1 MAKGTVSERK
11 KPVLDE
17 QTLDKLL
24 EAAFVIQEQGD
35 LRKRARNPAAADRI
49 LTDPLSPNQ
58 ISTDKVP
65 APSAASSAAATPNS
79 VMGKRGAEKPGEVK
93 TSAEKTAPKKSA
105 AEKLSV
111 AAAAPAGPVSVGP
124 AGIGPAGVGP
134 ASISKDA
141 YTLTLAQIVE
151 TQQQILIRH
160 LELENAMALVAQRA
174 AEITK
179 ASGSAIGIVESK
191 PDGKKLQ
198 YRAVSGLL
206 TPARGSEVAM
216 EKALGF
222 NCLRSGEVI
231 RGADVNSDF
240 LVDAEECRRR
250 GIGSLIAV
258 PIYRD
263 SGIAGALEL
272 YFAGANAF
280 SEQDVHSGQLMAGLV
295 TEALARDAGVLSRK
309 SLAAER
315 ATMLEAL
322 EKLRPNLAA
331 LMESPA
337 LKESVAR
344 SAAPAAT
351 APIAV
356 VPMATPAAASAS
368 AASVPANPSKVNPSA
383 ARLSAANPSA
393 PSLPA
398 TVPGAAV
405 AKKAV
410 APAFFC
416 RKCGHELVGEEMF
429 CGKCGSPRSSEYQPP
444 TMQSKLASL
453 WQMQQASKQNAAPAA
468 TNGSVRPAE
477 RKINPGVP
485 AEIQPWE
492 AVLSE
497 LEDPFGEAEPAA
509 AQELEA
515 DWKPGSR
522 AQPAAA
528 LRKEV
533 IEISAAA
540 KKFAAGMDAPVEQRS
555 AGTESMKEKL
565 VSEKSVET
573 KSIDH
578 EAVEQELSEPVLS
591 KPDLFKPGLFKPG
604 LSEPDLFQPDS
615 LEGDVFK
622 PDSLEVDAEAE
633 LEADGDAEEDA
644 VKTAASGAGTSALAT
659 AHPLAWTSAA
669 KAKAAFEQLAA
680 SRNENSFVRFWNARR
695 GDVYL
700 AVAVVLVAGVIRW
713 SIRSEHSFGANAS
726 AAQVSHRRPAPD
738 ADLSVFDKL
747 LISLGVADPP
757 DPVEDKGN
765 PDTQVWVDL
774 HSALYYCPGADLYGK
789 TKQGKYSSQRDAQLG
804 QFEPA
809 YRKPCN

>member
-1 MAKGTVSERK
+1 MAKGTVSDQKKSDPK

-35 LRKRARNPAAADRI
+35 LKKQTRNPATAGPASQNR
-49 LTDPLSPNQ
+49 LS
-58 ISTDKVP
+58 TGKVP
-65 APSAASSAAATPNS
+65 ATPIAASSAAATTNS
-79 VMGKRGAEKPGEVK
+79 AFEKLGAEKIV
-93 TSAEKTAPKKSA
+93 AEKIAPEKPAPKKSA
-105 AEKLSV
+105 AEKSSAPETV
-111 AAAAPAGPVSVGP
+111 PAGPVSISP
-124 AGIGPAGVGP
+124 AGIGA
-134 ASISKDA
+134 ASIGKDA
-141 YTLTLAQIVE
+141 YTLTLGQIVE
-151 TQQQILIRH
+151 TQQQILTRR
-160 LELENAMALVAQRA
+160 LELESAMALVAQRA
-174 AEITK
+174 AEITG
-179 ASGSAIGIVESK
+179 AAGSAIGIIEAQTDENQTDEK
-191 PDGKKLQ
+191 KTDAKKLDGKRLR

-206 TPARGSEVAM
+206 TLPRGSEVAM
-216 EKALGF
+216 EKALCF

-240 LVDAEECRRR
+240 LLDAEECRRR

-280 SEQDVHSGQLMAGLV
+280 REQDVHSSQLMAGLV
-295 TEALARDAGVLSRK
+295 TEALARDAGVSSRK

-344 SAAPAAT
+344 SAAPKAT
-351 APIAV
+351 AANAIVPLVTTAGAGVSAASPSGTNLPAV
-356 VPMATPAAASAS
+356 SLPAANPSVANSP
-368 AASVPANPSKVNPSA
+368 AASVPAGAPA
-383 ARLSAANPSA
+383 ATIP
-393 PSLPA
+393 
-398 TVPGAAV
+398 
-405 AKKAV
+405 KKPV

-453 WQMQQASKQNAAPAA
+453 WQMQQAGKQNAVPA
-468 TNGSVRPAE
+468 NGSVRAAE
-477 RKINPGVP
+477 RRINPGVP
-485 AEIQPWE
+485 VEIQPWE

-497 LEDPFGEAEPAA
+497 LEDPFGEPEPEATP
-509 AQELEA
+509 ELEG
-515 DWKPGSR
+515 DWKPAPR
-522 AQPAAA
+522 TPQAAP
-528 LRKEV
+528 LPKEV

-540 KKFAAGMDAPVEQRS
+540 RKFASQPDAPVEQTS
-555 AGTESMKEKL
+555 VHAESMRRQSL
-565 VSEKSVET
+565 DA
-573 KSIDH
+573 KSIGDQ
-578 EAVEQELSEPVLS
+578 AVEQEVS
-591 KPDLFKPGLFKPG
+591 KPVSF
-604 LSEPDLFQPDS
+604 EADS
-615 LEGDVFK
+615 FET
-622 PDSLEVDAEAE
+622 DSFEADAEAE
-633 LEADGDAEEDA
+633 LEADGAQLPGRGRPGLPDSVGEGE
-644 VKTAASGAGTSALAT
+644 KTAAPAGSTALANT
-659 AHPLAWTSAA
+659 HPLAWSSAA
-669 KAKAAFEQLAA
+669 RAKEAFERLAA
-680 SRNENSFVRFWNARR
+680 SRNQNSFVRFWNTRR

-700 AVAVVLVAGVIRW
+700 AVAVVLVAAVIRW
-713 SIRSEHSFGANAS
+713 SIWSEHSFGANGS
-726 AAQVSHRRPAPD
+726 AAKVSHHRPAPD
-738 ADLSVFDKL
+738 ADLSTFDKL
-747 LISLGVADPP
+747 LISVGLADPP

-789 TKQGKYSSQRDAQLG
+789 TPQGKYSSQRDAQLG

-809 YRKPCN
+809 YRKPCE

>member
-1 MAKGTVSERK
+1 MAKGTVSDPKKSDPK

-35 LRKRARNPAAADRI
+35 LQKQARNEASA
-49 LTDPLSPNQ
+49 NQ
-58 ISTDKVP
+58 ISLSELSTNKVL
-65 APSAASSAAATPNS
+65 APPIAASASAAAGNF
-79 VMGKRGAEKPGEVK
+79 VVEKLGAEKPGAQK
-93 TSAEKTAPKKSA
+93 TAAEKTISRKFA
-105 AEKLSV
+105 AEKSFAPETV
-111 AAAAPAGPVSVGP
+111 ASGAVPSEPV
-124 AGIGPAGVGP
+124 GISP
-134 ASISKDA
+134 ASISSAGTTKDA
-141 YTLTLAQIVE
+141 DTLTLAQIVE
-151 TQQQILIRH
+151 TQQQILTHH
-160 LELENAMALVAQRA
+160 LELENTMAVVAQRA
-174 AEITK
+174 AEITG
-179 ASGSAIGIVESK
+179 AGGSAIGIVESK
-191 PDGKKLQ
+191 TEGKKLR

-206 TPARGSEVAM
+206 TLARGSEVAM
-216 EKALGF
+216 EKALCF

-231 RGADVNSDF
+231 RGAEVNSDF
-240 LVDAEECRRR
+240 LLDAEECRRR

-272 YFAGANAF
+272 YFASANGF
-280 SEQDVHSGQLMAGLV
+280 REQDVHSGQLMAGLV
-295 TEALARDAGVLSRK
+295 TEALAREAGVSSRK

-344 SAAPAAT
+344 NAAPAAT
-351 APIAV
+351 APNAMGPMVTPTAGVSPAGLSATSSPAMNFPAV
-356 VPMATPAAASAS
+356 NPAG
-368 AASVPANPSKVNPSA
+368 ANPSVA
-383 ARLSAANPSA
+383 GVAANAPAATIPKKPS
-393 PSLPA
+393 
-398 TVPGAAV
+398 
-405 AKKAV
+405 

-453 WQMQQASKQNAAPAA
+453 WQMQQASKQNAAPAQA
-468 TNGSVRPAE
+468 NGTVRAAG
-477 RKINPGVP
+477 RRISPGVP
-485 AEIQPWE
+485 VEIQPWE

-497 LEDPFGEAEPAA
+497 LEDPFGEPEPEATQELETNWKPAARTEPAA
-509 AQELEA
+509 
-515 DWKPGSR
+515 P
-522 AQPAAA
+522 

-533 IEISAAA
+533 LDISAAA
-540 KKFAAGMDAPVEQRS
+540 RKFAAGLDVPVEQKSVR
-555 AGTESMKEKL
+555 AESTKEKAFEPESL
-565 VSEKSVET
+565 DAKSFDAR
-573 KSIDH
+573 SIGD
-578 EAVEQELSEPVLS
+578 EAVAEELI
-591 KPDLFKPGLFKPG
+591 
-604 LSEPDLFQPDS
+604 EPDLSASDSFAPDS
-615 LEGDVFK
+615 FKADSFKADVDVETNMDGD
-622 PDSLEVDAEAE
+622 
-633 LEADGDAEEDA
+633 ADGDNGKAE
-644 VKTAASGAGTSALAT
+644 KTAAGLASTTALAT

-680 SRNENSFVRFWNARR
+680 SRNQNSFVRFWNTRR

-700 AVAVVLVAGVIRW
+700 AVAVVLVAAVIRW
-713 SIRSEHSFGANAS
+713 SIWSEHSFGANS
-726 AAQVSHRRPAPD
+726 AAKVSHRRPAPD
-738 ADLSVFDKL
+738 ADLSAFDKL
-747 LISLGVADPP
+747 LISIGLADPP

-789 TKQGKYSSQRDAQLG
+789 TPQGKYTNQRDAQLG

>member
-1 MAKGTVSERK
+1 
-11 KPVLDE
+11 
-17 QTLDKLL
+17 
-24 EAAFVIQEQGD
+24 
-35 LRKRARNPAAADRI
+35 
-49 LTDPLSPNQ
+49 
-58 ISTDKVP
+58 
-65 APSAASSAAATPNS
+65 
-79 VMGKRGAEKPGEVK
+79 
-93 TSAEKTAPKKSA
+93 
-105 AEKLSV
+105 
-111 AAAAPAGPVSVGP
+111 
-124 AGIGPAGVGP
+124 
-134 ASISKDA
+134 
-141 YTLTLAQIVE
+141 
-151 TQQQILIRH
+151 
-160 LELENAMALVAQRA
+160 
-174 AEITK
+174 
-179 ASGSAIGIVESK
+179 
-191 PDGKKLQ
+191 LQ

-206 TPARGSEVAM
+206 TLARGTEVAM
-216 EKALGF
+216 EKALCF

-240 LVDAEECRRR
+240 LLDAEECRRR

-272 YFAGANAF
+272 YFASANAF
-280 SEQDVHSGQLMAGLV
+280 SEQDVHSCQLMAGLV
-295 TEALARDAGVLSRK
+295 TEALARDAGVSSRK

-337 LKESVAR
+337 LKESGTR
-344 SAAPAAT
+344 SAAPAA
-351 APIAV
+351 AGASAASLPVANL
-356 VPMATPAAASAS
+356 PAANLPAAMPA
-368 AASVPANPSKVNPSA
+368 AASVPANTPV
-383 ARLSAANPSA
+383 
-393 PSLPA
+393 
-398 TVPGAAV
+398 AAV
-405 AKKAV
+405 PKKPA

-416 RKCGHELVGEEMF
+416 RRCGHELVGEEMF

-453 WQMQQASKQNAAPAA
+453 WQMQQAGKPNVAASAA
-468 TNGSVRPAE
+468 NGSVRPAE
-477 RKINPGVP
+477 RKINATLPNPSLPNRGIP

-497 LEDPFGEAEPAA
+497 LEDPFGEPEPEATH
-509 AQELEA
+509 ELEG
-515 DWKPGSR
+515 DWKPGPGTE
-522 AQPAAA
+522 PAAP

-540 KKFAAGMDAPVEQRS
+540 RKFAASLDPPVEQ
-555 AGTESMKEKL
+555 
-565 VSEKSVET
+565 KSGHAEAMRQQSLDA
-573 KSIDH
+573 KSIGGQ
-578 EAVEQELSEPVLS
+578 AVERELS
-591 KPDLFKPGLFKPG
+591 KPVSF
-604 LSEPDLFQPDS
+604 EEDS
-615 LEGDVFK
+615 FEA
-622 PDSLEVDAEAE
+622 DSFEADAEAE
-633 LEADGDAEEDA
+633 LEGDGALLPGRGRPGLPDSVDEA
-644 VKTAASGAGTSALAT
+644 ALAT

-680 SRNENSFVRFWNARR
+680 SRNQNSFVRFWNARR

-700 AVAVVLVAGVIRW
+700 AVAVVLVAAVVRW
-713 SIRSEHSFGANAS
+713 SIWSEHSFGANAS
-726 AAQVSHRRPAPD
+726 AANVSHRRPAPD
-738 ADLSVFDKL
+738 ADLSAFDKL

-789 TKQGKYSSQRDAQLG
+789 TPQGKYSSQRDAQLG

>member
-1 MAKGTVSERK
+1 MAKGTVSDPKKSDPK

-35 LRKRARNPAAADRI
+35 LQKQARSPVAADQFS
-49 LTDPLSPNQ
+49 PSQLSTN
-58 ISTDKVP
+58 KVP
-65 APSAASSAAATPNS
+65 ATPIAASASAATRNFVVETP
-79 VMGKRGAEKPGEVK
+79 GTEKAV
-93 TSAEKTAPKKSA
+93 AEKTAIEKPVPKKSA
-105 AEKLSV
+105 TQKS
-111 AAAAPAGPVSVGP
+111 AAAGAVASAAEPIGVSPVGINP
-124 AGIGPAGVGP
+124 AGIT
-134 ASISKDA
+134 KDA

-151 TQQQILIRH
+151 TQQQILTRR

-174 AEITK
+174 AEITR
-179 ASGSAIGIVESK
+179 AAGSAIGIVESK
-191 PDGKKLQ
+191 TEGQKTDGKMFR

-206 TPARGSEVAM
+206 TLARGSEVAM
-216 EKALGF
+216 EKALCF

-240 LVDAEECRRR
+240 LLDAEECRRR

-272 YFAGANAF
+272 YFASANAF
-280 SEQDVHSGQLMAGLV
+280 REQDVHSGQLMAGLV
-295 TEALARDAGVLSRK
+295 TEALARDAGVSSRR

-344 SAAPAAT
+344 SVAPAAA
-351 APIAV
+351 APNAMG
-356 VPMATPAAASAS
+356 PMVTPAAASAS
-368 AASVPANPSKVNPSA
+368 ATSLSPANPAVANA
-383 ARLSAANPSA
+383 AGGGVAANVPAATIPKKPS
-393 PSLPA
+393 
-398 TVPGAAV
+398 
-405 AKKAV
+405 

-429 CGKCGSPRSSEYQPP
+429 CGKCGSPRSGEYQPP
-444 TMQSKLASL
+444 TMQSKVASL
-453 WQMQQASKQNAAPAA
+453 WQMQQASNKQNGAPTQA
-468 TNGSVRPAE
+468 NGRVRAAE

-497 LEDPFGEAEPAA
+497 LEDPFGEPEPEAA
-509 AQELEA
+509 HELEA
-515 DWKPGSR
+515 DWKPAPR
-522 AQPAAA
+522 TEAAA
-528 LRKEV
+528 PLRKEV

-540 KKFAAGMDAPVEQRS
+540 RKFAAGLDAPGEQKS
-555 AGTESMKEKL
+555 VHVESMSQQSL
-565 VSEKSVET
+565 DAR
-573 KSIDH
+573 SIGAQ
-578 EAVEQELSEPVLS
+578 AVEQELSKPVS
-591 KPDLFKPGLFKPG
+591 F
-604 LSEPDLFQPDS
+604 EADS
-615 LEGDVFK
+615 FEADSFEADSFEAEAEGELEGDGALLPGRGRPGL
-622 PDSLEVDAEAE
+622 PDTVGESE
-633 LEADGDAEEDA
+633 
-644 VKTAASGAGTSALAT
+644 KSAAGLAGTTALAT
-659 AHPLAWTSAA
+659 THPLAWSSAA
-669 KAKAAFEQLAA
+669 KAKEAFEQLAA
-680 SRNENSFVRFWNARR
+680 SRNQNSFVRFWNTRR

-700 AVAVVLVAGVIRW
+700 AVAVVLVAAVIRW
-713 SIRSEHSFGANAS
+713 SIWSEHSFGANGS
-726 AAQVSHRRPAPD
+726 AAKVSHRRPAPD
-738 ADLSVFDKL
+738 ADLSTFDKL
-747 LISLGVADPP
+747 LISVGLADPP

-789 TKQGKYSSQRDAQLG
+789 TPQGKYTNQRDAQLG

>member
-1 MAKGTVSERK
+1 LAKAKRTVSQQN

-24 EAAFVIQEQGD
+24 EAAFVIQEQRD
-35 LRKRARNPAAADRI
+35 LQKQNPGMGNQLSTNKLPAAIA
-49 LTDPLSPNQ
+49 
-58 ISTDKVP
+58 V
-65 APSAASSAAATPNS
+65 SSA
-79 VMGKRGAEKPGEVK
+79 
-93 TSAEKTAPKKSA
+93 AEKTAAEKTVSKKSA
-105 AEKLSV
+105 SEKLAV
-111 AAAAPAGPVSVGP
+111 EKFPAAAGVSAEPVGSP
-124 AGIGPAGVGP
+124 SVGP

-151 TQQQILIRH
+151 TQQQILTRR

-174 AEITK
+174 AEITR
-179 ASGSAIGIVESK
+179 AAGSAIGIVEAQIDGNK
-191 PDGKKLQ
+191 TDGNRTDTKKFDGKKLQ

-206 TPARGSEVAM
+206 TLARGSEVAM
-216 EKALGF
+216 EKALCF

-240 LVDAEECRRR
+240 LLDAEECRRR

-272 YFAGANAF
+272 YFASANAF

-295 TEALARDAGVLSRK
+295 TEALARDAGVSSRK

-337 LKESVAR
+337 LKESIAR

-356 VPMATPAAASAS
+356 VPMATPVAAGAS
-368 AASVPANPSKVNPSA
+368 AASVPASVSAAKPSA
-383 ARLSAANPSA
+383 ASLSAN
-393 PSLPA
+393 
-398 TVPGAAV
+398 VPGAV
-405 AKKAV
+405 VPKKAA

-429 CGKCGSPRSSEYQPP
+429 CGKCGSPRSSEYQAP
-444 TMQSKLASL
+444 TMQSKVASL

-497 LEDPFGEAEPAA
+497 LEDPFGEAEPEA
-509 AQELEA
+509 AQELEG
-515 DWKPGSR
+515 DWNPALRTQPG
-522 AQPAAA
+522 AP

-540 KKFAAGMDAPVEQRS
+540 KKFAAGLDVPVEQKS
-555 AGTESMKEKL
+555 VHAESMKEI
-565 VSEKSVET
+565 SVDA
-573 KSIDH
+573 KSIDR
-578 EAVEQELSEPVLS
+578 EAVERE
-591 KPDLFKPGLFKPG
+591 

-615 LEGDVFK
+615 LEADAFQ
-622 PDSLEVDAEAE
+622 PDSFEADAEAE
-633 LEADGDAEEDA
+633 LEADEDSDEDA
-644 VKTAASGAGTSALAT
+644 VKTGASGAGTTALAT
-659 AHPLAWTSAA
+659 AQPLAWTSAA
-669 KAKAAFEQLAA
+669 KAKEAFERLAA
-680 SRNENSFVRFWNARR
+680 SRNQNSFVRFWNARR

-700 AVAVVLVAGVIRW
+700 AVAVVLVAAVVRW
-713 SIRSEHSFGANAS
+713 SIWSEHSFGANAS
-726 AAQVSHRRPAPD
+726 AAKISHRQPAPD
-738 ADLSVFDKL
+738 ADLSTFDKL

-789 TKQGKYSSQRDAQLG
+789 TRQGKYTNQRDAQLG

>member
-1 MAKGTVSERK
+1 MTKGTVSEPR
-11 KPVLDE
+11 KPVHDE
-17 QTLDKLL
+17 QALDKLL

-35 LRKRARNPAAADRI
+35 LQMRARKAVTDRV
-49 LTDPLSPNQ
+49 SPNQ
-58 ISTDKVP
+58 MSPNQLSANKTPV
-65 APSAASSAAATPNS
+65 APMAASSAAATPDF
-79 VMGKRGAEKPGEVK
+79 VAEKSG
-93 TSAEKTAPKKSA
+93 T
-105 AEKLSV
+105 EKLST
-111 AAAAPAGPVSVGP
+111 AAAVPAKSVSISP
-124 AGIGPAGVGP
+124 ANVSPAN
-134 ASISKDA
+134 ISKDA

-151 TQQQILIRH
+151 TQQQMLTRH

-179 ASGSAIGIVESK
+179 ASGSAIGIIGVPSGGEK
-191 PDGKKLQ
+191 TDAKKFDGKKLQ

-206 TPARGSEVAM
+206 TLARGSEVAM
-216 EKALGF
+216 EKALCF

-240 LVDAEECRRR
+240 LLDAEECRRR

-280 SEQDVHSGQLMAGLV
+280 SEQDVHSCQLMAGLV
-295 TEALARDAGVLSRK
+295 TEALARDAGVSSRK

-337 LKESVAR
+337 LKESAGR
-344 SAAPAAT
+344 SAAPT
-351 APIAV
+351 APAPNTT
-356 VPMATPAAASAS
+356 VPMATPSAAGVSAASLSSANSSAASLPPANPAAAS
-368 AASVPANPSKVNPSA
+368 V
-383 ARLSAANPSA
+383 AANI
-393 PSLPA
+393 PA
-398 TVPGAAV
+398 ATIPKKHAAT
-405 AKKAV
+405 
-410 APAFFC
+410 AFFC
-416 RKCGHELVGEEMF
+416 RRCGHELVGEEMF

-453 WQMQQASKQNAAPAA
+453 WQMQQASKQNAAPAS
-468 TNGSVRPAE
+468 TNGSLRPAE
-477 RKINPGVP
+477 RRTNPGVP
-485 AEIQPWE
+485 VEIQPWE

-497 LEDPFGEAEPAA
+497 LEDPFGEPEPEVT
-509 AQELEA
+509 QELEA
-515 DWKPGSR
+515 DWKTGPETETVH
-522 AQPAAA
+522 P

-533 IEISAAA
+533 IEISAVAR
-540 KKFAAGMDAPVEQRS
+540 KFAAGMDAPIPQNSPLAEMIREKS
-555 AGTESMKEKL
+555 AGA
-565 VSEKSVET
+565 

-578 EAVEQELSEPVLS
+578 EAAEQELIA
-591 KPDLFKPGLFKPG
+591 
-604 LSEPDLFQPDS
+604 PDS
-615 LEGDVFK
+615 LRA
-622 PDSLEVDAEAE
+622 DSFRADSCEAHAEAE
-633 LEADGDAEEDA
+633 LEGDVDADGEDKEA
-644 VKTAASGAGTSALAT
+644 AKTAAALTAGTALAT

-669 KAKAAFEQLAA
+669 KAKEAFEQLAA
-680 SRNENSFVRFWNARR
+680 SRNQNSFVRFWNTRR

-700 AVAVVLVAGVIRW
+700 AVAVVLVAAVIRW
-713 SIRSEHSFGANAS
+713 SIWSEHSFGANGSPAK
-726 AAQVSHRRPAPD
+726 VSHRRPAPD
-738 ADLSVFDKL
+738 ADLSTFDKL
-747 LISLGVADPP
+747 LISVGLADPP

-789 TKQGKYSSQRDAQLG
+789 TPHGKYSSQRDAQLG

-809 YRKPCN
+809 YSKPCE

>member
-1 MAKGTVSERK
+1 MAKRTVSDPK

-17 QTLDKLL
+17 QTLDRLL

-35 LRKRARNPAAADRI
+35 LQKQTRNPATADQI
-49 LTDPLSPNQ
+49 PPGQFSTNKDPATLIAS
-58 ISTDKVP
+58 
-65 APSAASSAAATPNS
+65 SSAAATRSS
-79 VMGKRGAEKPGEVK
+79 VVEKIGAEKGV
-93 TSAEKTAPKKSA
+93 AEKAAGEKPVSKEFVAEKSSA
-105 AEKLSV
+105 AGTV
-111 AAAAPAGPVSVGP
+111 AT
-124 AGIGPAGVGP
+124 GP
-134 ASISKDA
+134 ASIIPASVSKDA

-151 TQQQILIRH
+151 TQQQILTRH

-174 AEITK
+174 AEITG
-179 ASGSAIGIVESK
+179 AAGSAIGIVESK
-191 PDGKKLQ
+191 TDGKKLQ

-206 TPARGSEVAM
+206 TLARGSEVTM
-216 EKALGF
+216 EKALCF

-240 LVDAEECRRR
+240 LLDAEECRRR

-280 SEQDVHSGQLMAGLV
+280 REQDVHSCQLMAGLV
-295 TEALARDAGVLSRK
+295 TEALGRDAGASSRK
-309 SLAAER
+309 SMAAER

-337 LKESVAR
+337 LKES
-344 SAAPAAT
+344 AAKN
-351 APIAV
+351 
-356 VPMATPAAASAS
+356 AASAVAPAPNAIVPMVTPAGAGVS
-368 AASVPANPSKVNPSA
+368 AASLAGVSPAVANSPAASIPASVPAA
-383 ARLSAANPSA
+383 AIPKK
-393 PSLPA
+393 PA
-398 TVPGAAV
+398 GAT
-405 AKKAV
+405 
-410 APAFFC
+410 FFC

-453 WQMQQASKQNAAPAA
+453 WQMQQASKQNAAPAQA
-468 TNGSVRPAE
+468 NGSVRPQE
-477 RKINPGVP
+477 RRINPGVP
-485 AEIQPWE
+485 VEIQPWE

-497 LEDPFGEAEPAA
+497 LEDPFGEPEPEAT
-509 AQELEA
+509 QELGAE
-515 DWKPGSR
+515 WKPGSR
-522 AQPAAA
+522 TEPAPPR
-528 LRKEV
+528 RKEV
-533 IEISAAA
+533 VEISAAA
-540 KKFAAGMDAPVEQRS
+540 REFGGGLGAPVEQKSVR
-555 AGTESMKEKL
+555 AESMKEKL
-565 VSEKSVET
+565 VGGQSVDA
-573 KSIDH
+573 KSIDR
-578 EAVEQELSEPVLS
+578 EAMEQELSEPVLS
-591 KPDLFKPGLFKPG
+591 
-604 LSEPDLFQPDS
+604 EPELPAPDS
-615 LEGDVFK
+615 LETDPFK
-622 PDSLEVDAEAE
+622 LDSFEADAEAE
-633 LEADGDAEEDA
+633 LEADGDAEEEA
-644 VKTAASGAGTSALAT
+644 EKTAASGTAPTALAT

-669 KAKAAFEQLAA
+669 KAKEAFEQLAA
-680 SRNENSFVRFWNARR
+680 SRNQNSFVRFWNARR

-700 AVAVVLVAGVIRW
+700 AVAVVLVAAVIRW
-713 SIRSEHSFGANAS
+713 SIWSEHSFGANGS
-726 AAQVSHRRPAPD
+726 AAKVSHRRPAPD
-738 ADLSVFDKL
+738 ADLSMFDKL

-789 TKQGKYSSQRDAQLG
+789 TPQGKYSSQRDAQLG

>member
-1 MAKGTVSERK
+1 MAKGTVSDQKKSDPK

-35 LRKRARNPAAADRI
+35 LQKQARNPSAANRISTSRFSTNKVPTPIAATAAAAEF
-49 LTDPLSPNQ
+49 SSVVEKPN
-58 ISTDKVP
+58 
-65 APSAASSAAATPNS
+65 
-79 VMGKRGAEKPGEVK
+79 AEK
-93 TSAEKTAPKKSA
+93 S
-105 AEKLSV
+105 SV
-111 AAAAPAGPVSVGP
+111 AAAAPAGPVSTSP
-124 AGIGPAGVGP
+124 AGIG
-134 ASISKDA
+134 KDA

-151 TQQQILIRH
+151 TQQQILTRH

-174 AEITK
+174 AEITR
-179 ASGSAIGIVESK
+179 AAGSAIGIVESK
-191 PDGKKLQ
+191 VDVDKTGRKKTDGKKLR

-206 TPARGSEVAM
+206 TLARGSEVAM
-216 EKALGF
+216 EKALCF

-240 LVDAEECRRR
+240 LLDAEECRRR

-280 SEQDVHSGQLMAGLV
+280 SEQDVHSCQLMAGLV
-295 TEALARDAGVLSRK
+295 TEALARDAGVSSRK

-331 LMESPA
+331 LMERPA
-337 LKESVAR
+337 PKESVAR
-344 SAAPAAT
+344 TASVATAHSATVPVVTPDVAGNAATSVSAANLSPANPTVANSTGAGVAANAPAA
-351 APIAV
+351 AIPKK
-356 VPMATPAAASAS
+356 PAAA
-368 AASVPANPSKVNPSA
+368 
-383 ARLSAANPSA
+383 
-393 PSLPA
+393 
-398 TVPGAAV
+398 T
-405 AKKAV
+405 
-410 APAFFC
+410 FFC

-453 WQMQQASKQNAAPAA
+453 WQMQQASKQNAVPAQA
-468 TNGSVRPAE
+468 NGSVRPAE

-485 AEIQPWE
+485 LEIQPWE

-497 LEDPFGEAEPAA
+497 LEDPFGEPEQEVAQAAEGDWEPGSRTEPAA
-509 AQELEA
+509 T
-515 DWKPGSR
+515 
-522 AQPAAA
+522 

-533 IEISAAA
+533 LEISAAA
-540 KKFAAGMDAPVEQRS
+540 RKFAAGLDVPVEQ
-555 AGTESMKEKL
+555 
-565 VSEKSVET
+565 KSVRGESVKEESLDAKSLDA
-573 KSIDH
+573 KSIGD
-578 EAVEQELSEPVLS
+578 EGVGQELI
-591 KPDLFKPGLFKPG
+591 
-604 LSEPDLFQPDS
+604 EPDSFEADS
-615 LEGDVFK
+615 FEL
-622 PDSLEVDAEAE
+622 DAGAE
-633 LEADGDAEEDA
+633 LEADGAPLPGPGRPGLPDADSEAE
-644 VKTAASGAGTSALAT
+644 KTVAGRAPSTALAT
-659 AHPLAWTSAA
+659 ANPLAWTSAA

-680 SRNENSFVRFWNARR
+680 SRNQNSFVRFWNARR

-700 AVAVVLVAGVIRW
+700 AVAVVLVAAVIRW
-713 SIRSEHSFGANAS
+713 SIWSEHSFGANGS
-726 AAQVSHRRPAPD
+726 AAKVSHRRPAPD
-738 ADLSVFDKL
+738 ADLSTFDKL

-789 TKQGKYSSQRDAQLG
+789 TPQGKYASQRDAQLG

>member
-1 MAKGTVSERK
+1 MAKGTVSDPKKSDPK

-17 QTLDKLL
+17 RTLDKLL

-35 LRKRARNPAAADRI
+35 LQKQARNPAAAVQTSINQHSTRI
-49 LTDPLSPNQ
+49 
-58 ISTDKVP
+58 
-65 APSAASSAAATPNS
+65 AAAATRNS
-79 VMGKRGAEKPGEVK
+79 VVEKLGVEKPGAEK
-93 TSAEKTAPKKSA
+93 TATEKPAPKKSA
-105 AEKLSV
+105 AEASSAAGTV
-111 AAAAPAGPVSVGP
+111 AAAAIPAGAIS
-124 AGIGPAGVGP
+124 IGP

-151 TQQQILIRH
+151 TQQQILTRR
-160 LELENAMALVAQRA
+160 LELENAMALVVQRA

-179 ASGSAIGIVESK
+179 AAGSAIGIVEAHPDAK
-191 PDGKKLQ
+191 TTDAKKLDGKKLR

-216 EKALGF
+216 EKALCF

-240 LVDAEECRRR
+240 LLDAEECRRR

-272 YFAGANAF
+272 YFASANAF
-280 SEQDVHSGQLMAGLV
+280 REQDVHSCQLMAGLV
-295 TEALARDAGVLSRK
+295 TEALARDAGVSSRK

-337 LKESVAR
+337 LKESAAR
-344 SAAPAAT
+344 SAAPTT
-351 APIAV
+351 ASAPNPIA
-356 VPMATPAAASAS
+356 PMVTPAAAGVS
-368 AASVPANPSKVNPSA
+368 AAGLSATSLSPANLP
-383 ARLSAANPSA
+383 AANPA
-393 PSLPA
+393 LA
-398 TVPGAAV
+398 NRPGAGV
-405 AKKAV
+405 AAGVPASTIPKK
-410 APAFFC
+410 PAEATFFC

-453 WQMQQASKQNAAPAA
+453 WQMQQAGNQNAAPAQA
-468 TNGSVRPAE
+468 NGSARPAE
-477 RKINPGVP
+477 RRINPGVP
-485 AEIQPWE
+485 VEIQPWE

-497 LEDPFGEAEPAA
+497 LEDPFGGPAPEATQEPDAEWKPESRTEAA
-509 AQELEA
+509 A
-515 DWKPGSR
+515 P
-522 AQPAAA
+522 

-533 IEISAAA
+533 LEISAAA
-540 KKFAAGMDAPVEQRS
+540 RKFASGVGGPIELES
-555 AGTESMKEKL
+555 ARAESMKEK
-565 VSEKSVET
+565 
-573 KSIDH
+573 SIGD
-578 EAVEQELSEPVLS
+578 EAVEHELI
-591 KPDLFKPGLFKPG
+591 
-604 LSEPDLFQPDS
+604 EPDSFPSDS
-615 LEGDVFK
+615 FEAH
-622 PDSLEVDAEAE
+622 AEAE
-633 LEADGDAEEDA
+633 FEADGALLPGGSPGLQDSNGEAE
-644 VKTAASGAGTSALAT
+644 KSAAGGAAATALAT

-680 SRNENSFVRFWNARR
+680 SRNQNSFVRFWNARR

-700 AVAVVLVAGVIRW
+700 AVAVVLVAAVVRW
-713 SIRSEHSFGANAS
+713 SIWSEHSFGANGSPAT
-726 AAQVSHRRPAPD
+726 VSHRRPAPD
-738 ADLSVFDKL
+738 ADLSTFDKL

-789 TKQGKYSSQRDAQLG
+789 TPHGKYSSQRDAQLG

-809 YRKPCN
+809 YRKPCE